1 MKTWKLASPVAFGI
15 GLCMVCAH
23 VDAAAT
29 SRYVQDGLVAHW
41 DGVENAGA
49 GAPHDASAS
58 TWKDL
63 VGGKEFS
70 LTGVTVNA
78 DRMTFAGTQS
88 SYGTLSEAD
97 TTATFELAKTGTVE
111 IVYASSSSA
120 DHQILLQ
127 SSTASGIAYGIYA
140 KTTLIV
146 CNDSASR
153 FNLTSGLATNCVA
166 VRYASAKPSS
176 ARANGKALTT
186 TSANNWGGADK
197 KTIIGT
203 RTSKANNPF
212 PGSIYAIRLYSRPL
226 TDDEIDAN
234 QSLDRLRLAHPGC
247 DAAPSEVLIPDSATG
262 ESIPTD
268 GFSPAPGDIWVP
280 VENGDAVFTAP
291 SGILRFAN
299 FRQARVTGGTLY
311 EVAGDTETAVATTA
325 STTLS
330 YAVRDMSTKLK
341 MVWDVTYE
349 DRPGIYATPTGAG
362 ARDGSS
368 WANAFGS
375 IQDAIDASRS
385 GDTIYLAS
393 GVYTACQPNTAELSL
408 SVITNRAALQILGG
422 YAGSG
427 APGERDDGRSVIS
440 NATGRAIRLM
450 RGASVNLRLERIN
463 VTGGLLNGS
472 SGGGLYFQ
480 NSTLT
485 LVECAL
491 RDNVVKKGGSLYGGG
506 LCLSGGSLRME
517 ACDIERNSSSAVDG
531 GGGDFNHYGG
541 GVAVTGGVKTE
552 VVNCRFN
559 GNWGWGRYRINYGG
573 GLYVAG
579 GTVSVSESTF
589 TTNYLCLYKDYSD
602 GRAWGAGVC
611 ANGVSRLEI
620 SDCLFLDNLA
630 HGMTACGAIYFAGTA
645 ASSVGVVQRCAI
657 SAPAA
662 ASIPRP
668 IQKKASEINLRDLYC
683 GVGAGAGIFCMTNVL
698 IASDARGAAVKLFA
712 STANVT
718 LSKCTIVGGGGYAV
732 RIEDGHCRLT
742 QCVVGDYPSGLLNLV
757 KGSFDADH
765 SRLQALDAV
774 SGEGNF
780 TGAPL
785 LSTDGF
791 HHPLSRAGRYTGGF
805 FDGGSWTTDAETSP
819 TIDRAAADA
828 PLGDELQPN
837 GHCANIG
844 YDAGLAIAS
853 KSDLGNPPVPGAL
866 AVYAYPPTNITETTA
881 CARGEV
887 SAPATLSIAWGPADD
902 GTASLQDWANSQT
915 IGTATAWDLLSAQIA
930 NAGGTTFYRLFATD
944 GANTAW
950 SDPAVSY
957 AATRRPHLASLSV
970 THLTRHEATL
980 HWTLDDDG
988 GDIVTVSVT
997 ATPGEGDP
1005 ITQLVGVTPMGEGS
1019 FRVTGLEADTEY
1031 AFTVAAA
1038 NPAGTFSAEAGT
1050 ATTYPT
1056 TPQARYVTPLGA
1068 GMCDGT
1074 DWANAFSNL
1083 QEAVDFC
1090 RYAGDT
1096 IYMKA
1101 GEYVIEEPD
1110 VNVIAHYEIAN
1121 RPNLAILGGFAGEGA
1136 PGARVAG
1143 ARSSLVR
1150 HPGHDRRMITAS
1162 DSNLLFDGIEIRNGR
1177 YNAMN
1182 LDGFGIRASNCGLVF
1197 TNCLFASNFST
1208 SSSSRKYNGCA
1219 LCATAGT
1226 LEAVDCVFTNN
1237 GASVGTDNTTIY
1249 GGAVYASSVTDV
1261 RFTRCLFDRN
1271 NIYNLYQETQG
1282 GALYLTTC
1290 GNVAIDSCQF
1300 LGNVARKHTA
1310 HDSSAAY
1317 GGAICAINLA
1327 RLEIT
1332 DSDFAANGSVGRK
1345 GIGGAVY
1352 LADANG
1358 NGTMTTVMTRCS
1370 FVGNGYSVTN
1380 SSWGSIALVSGNLA
1394 MTNILQCA
1402 TTHERGIDIRGGSA
1416 NLANVTVADCVN
1428 GYGIVV
1434 ASAAACTLR
1443 NSIVWGNGKGA
1454 IYGSPSVTYSCL
1466 QNDVAGEGNFVADPL
1481 FADASHY
1488 HLLSQ
1493 GGYLT
1498 GGFFTG
1504 GEWTR
1509 RRATSPCIDAGDP
1522 AAPYALEPH
1531 RNGKR
1536 LNLGAYGNTAA
1547 ASKTYVPLGTTVIL
1561 R

>member
-1 MKTWKLASPVAFGI
+1 MKSWNLASPVAFGI

-111 IVYASSSSA
+111 IVYAASSTA
-120 DHQILLQ
+120 QQVLLQ
-127 SSTASGIAYGIYA
+127 SSTASGIAFGTYNNAY
-140 KTTLIV
+140 LFV
-146 CNDSASR
+146 CNVNAPIVT
-153 FNLTSGLATNCVA
+153 FKSGTATNSVS
-166 VRYASAKPSS
+166 VRYASGKPQS
-176 ARANGKALTT
+176 AAANGAPATV
-186 TSANNWGGADK
+186 SSENYWGGADN

-203 RTSKANNPF
+203 RTSKANSPF
-212 PGSIYAIRLYSRPL
+212 TGSIYAIRLYSRQL
-226 TDDEIDAN
+226 TAEEVAAN
-234 QSLDRLRLAHPGC
+234 HALDRLRLAHAGC
-247 DAAPSEVLIPDSATG
+247 DAAPSEVVITDSATG
-262 ESIPTD
+262 ESVPTD

-280 VENGDAVFTAP
+280 VENGTAVFTAP

-450 RGASVNLRLERIN
+450 RGASVNLRLERID

-485 LVECAL
+485 LVECAIRNNL
-491 RDNVVKKGGSLYGGG
+491 VKKGANLYGGG

-559 GNWGWGRYRINYGG
+559 GNWGWGRYRVNYGG

-620 SDCLFLDNLA
+620 SDCLFLDNLT

-668 IQKKASEINLRDLYC
+668 FQKKASEVNQRDLYC
-683 GVGAGAGIFCMTNVL
+683 GVGAGAGTLCLTNVL

-732 RIEDGHCRLT
+732 RIEDGHCRFT

-819 TIDRAAADA
+819 TIDRAAVDA

-887 SAPATLSIAWGPADD
+887 SAPATLSIAWGPADG
-902 GTASLQDWANSQT
+902 GTTSLQDWANSQT

-957 AATRRPHLASLSV
+957 AATRRPHLASPSV

-1005 ITQLVGVTPMGEGS
+1005 ITQVVGVTPMGEGS

-1068 GMCDGT
+1068 GMRDGT

-1136 PGARVAG
+1136 PGARVAA

-1290 GNVAIDSCQF
+1290 GKTVIDTCTF
-1300 LGNVARKHTA
+1300 TTNTARKHQT
-1310 HDSSAAY
+1310 HTSSAAY
-1317 GGAICAINLA
+1317 GGAICAKNLS

-1332 DSDFAANGSVGRK
+1332 DSHFAGNGSVGLN

-1352 LADANG
+1352 LADATG
-1358 NGTMTTVMTRCS
+1358 NGTMSTAMARCS

-1394 MTNILQCA
+1394 ITNVLQCA
-1402 TTHERGIDIRGGSA
+1402 TTRDRGIDIRGGSA
-1416 NLANVTVADCVN
+1416 ELANVTVADCVN
-1428 GYGIVV
+1428 GYGLVV

-1454 IYGSPSVTYSCL
+1454 VYGSPSVTYSCL
-1466 QNDVAGEGNFVADPL
+1466 QNDVSGEGNFVADPL

-1522 AAPYALEPH
+1522 AAPYALEPR